1 MLALLENG
9 THHARILNLVPG
21 LLMDEE
27 GVTISDRRSPSA
39 PPADG
44 GRAFSVEG
52 RSFLAGGTQTEFSTR
67 YNS

>member
-1 MLALLENG
+1 
-9 THHARILNLVPG
+9 
-21 LLMDEE
+21 MDEE